1 MSASTSD
8 GDGHHGHALGARSG
22 FGEAPALLVVDMS
35 LGFTDPRSDLACDV
49 ERAIPAIRQLLTAAR
64 RSAVPVLYTTVAYTD
79 AQHAAGGAFA
89 AKIPALARLR
99 VGAPLVQIDPR
110 VAPLPTE
117 PVISKLYASAF
128 FATPLMSLLVGAAVD
143 SVVITGASTSGCVRA
158 TAVDAVQHGLR
169 VVVPR
174 EAVGDRDVDAHE
186 QSLRDID
193 SRYGDVVALEDALR
207 WIENVRDREVA
218 R

>member
-1 MSASTSD
+1 MSG
-8 GDGHHGHALGARSG
+8 GDKHNGRTLGGRSG
-22 FGEAPALLVVDMS
+22 FGGAPALLVVDMS

-49 ERAIPAIRQLLTAAR
+49 ERAIPAIQQLLEAAR
-64 RSAVPVLYTTVAYTD
+64 RSQVPVLYTTVAYTD

-89 AKIPALARLR
+89 DKVPALATLR
-99 VGAPLVQIDPR
+99 VGAPLVDIDPR
-110 VAPLPTE
+110 VAPLPRE

-128 FATPLMSLLVGAAVD
+128 FATPLMSLFVGAAVD
-143 SVVITGASTSGCVRA
+143 SVIITGASTSGCVRA

-174 EAVGDRDVDAHE
+174 EAVGDRDAGAHE

-193 SRYGDVVALEDALR
+193 SRYGDVVALSDALH
-207 WIENVRDREVA
+207 WVENVHDREA
-218 R
+218 AQ